1 MRKVIDGHAYDSYKA
16 HEVGEWDN
24 GQAYGDLDAVMETL
38 YRTKAGLYFVHGEGG
53 ARSRY
58 AQHDSLGGWTGGES
72 VTPLSAKDARRWAEE
87 HLTEE
92 EYEAEWGTPDEGEGR
107 VMSVRVPEA
116 TYQAIRRNATDLGR
130 TMGEV
135 ITKAVATC
143 SKDESE

>member
-1 MRKVIDGHAYDSYKA
+1 MRKVIDGHRYDTDTA
-16 HEVGEWDN
+16 RLVGSWESGED
-24 GQAYGDLDAVMETL
+24 AGDLHYVSETL

-58 AQHDSLGGWTGGES
+58 AEQVEQNAWGSGS
-72 VTPLSAKDARRWAEE
+72 KIVALSPEAAREWAEE
-87 HLTEE
+87 HLTGE